1 MPVIASEA
9 KQSHHNILTTW
20 DRWARSPG
28 RRLLILLFSAALLV
42 RIIYG
47 LIEPNPYQGT
57 IGKESISDAIEYDIL
72 ARTLAS
78 GGGYGYYPEVPTA
91 FRNPLLPVI
100 AAGVYLFT
108 GPHPLAVQMLMI
120 LLGALIP
127 PLLFALARQFVELA
141 SALLAGVVAVFYPSL
156 VIFSVSFMTETPFAL
171 LALLTLLCWSQFS
184 LTNRGRWGLVIVGG
198 VFLGLALLTRS
209 NIIPLLGLWIL
220 YLLVDGGRERWRN
233 IARFAIFCAIA
244 FLVTLPWSLRNYRV
258 FGEWAGVATN
268 GGFTLWQRYNFL
280 PPDGTIDSRQDVQQ
294 ELQRLVLDGKT
305 RCDAGEEPVE
315 VGRPL
320 MAQTVRGYLL
330 RLGPDEQKYVHSF
343 DGLNEAQVDRRLFRE
358 ALSAMVKFP
367 VRSAIKVTKNT
378 IKYWDPHH
386 DPDPIHH
393 YRPYNLAFGI
403 MAPFMIW
410 GIVLST
416 SQWRRFM
423 LLYLTI
429 FAFWGV
435 SSFFLLVE
443 RYRLPVE
450 CLGLIFAATAVMA
463 LFRRFARPW
472 IPWVIVGLVVII
484 NLLLMTLG
492 NPVLQSIRESIHEI
506 G

>member
-1 MPVIASEA
+1 MLQI
-9 KQSHHNILTTW
+9 W
-20 DRWARSPG
+20 DRWARSAG
-28 RRLLILLFSAALLV
+28 RRLLLILFVMAVLV
-42 RIIYG
+42 RITYY
-47 LIEPNPYQGT
+47 LIDPNPYHGL
-57 IGKESISDAIEYDIL
+57 IGKENISDAIEYDIL

-78 GGGYGYYPEVPTA
+78 GGGYGYYPDVPTA

-108 GPHPLAVQMLMI
+108 GPHPVAVQMVMI

-127 PLLFALARQFVELA
+127 PVLFALARQFVEPA

-156 VIFSVSFMTETPFAL
+156 VVFSVSFMTETPFAL
-171 LALLTLLCWSQFS
+171 LVLLTLLCWSQFS
-184 LTNRGRWGLVIVGG
+184 LTNRGGWGLVIAGG

-209 NIIPLLGLWIL
+209 NIMPLLGLWIL
-220 YLLVDGGRERWRN
+220 YLLIDGGRERWRN
-233 IARFAIFCAIA
+233 IARFVIFCAMA

-258 FGEWAGVATN
+258 FGEWAGIATN

-294 ELQRLVLDGKT
+294 ELKRIYFDCKT
-305 RCDAGEEPVE
+305 RFEAGEDPVE
-315 VGRPL
+315 VARPY

-330 RLGPDEQKYVHSF
+330 RLGPDQQEYVHSF
-343 DGLNEAQVDRRLFRE
+343 DGLNEVQVDRRLFSE

-367 VRSAIKVTKNT
+367 VRSAIKVIKNT
-378 IKYWDPHH
+378 IKYWDPHQ
-386 DPDPIHH
+386 DPDLIHK

-403 MAPFMIW
+403 LAPFMIW
-410 GIVLST
+410 GIVLSRT
-416 SQWRRFM
+416 HWRRFM

-435 SSFFLLVE
+435 SAFFLLVE

-492 NPVLQSIRESIHEI
+492 NPVLQGIRESIHEI

>member
-1 MPVIASEA
+1 ML
-9 KQSHHNILTTW
+9 NIW
-20 DRWARSPG
+20 ERWARCPS
-28 RRLLILLFSAALLV
+28 RRLLIILFSAALLV
-42 RIIYG
+42 RIVYC

-57 IGKESISDAIEYDIL
+57 IGKENISDAIEYDIL

-78 GGGYGYYPEVPTA
+78 GGGYGYYPDVPTA

-127 PLLFALARQFVELA
+127 PVLFALARQFVEPA
-141 SALLAGVVAVFYPSL
+141 SALLAGIVAVFYPSL
-156 VIFSVSFMTETPFAL
+156 VVFSVSFMTETPFTL
-171 LALLTLLCWSQFS
+171 LVLLTLLCWSQFS
-184 LTNRGRWGLVIVGG
+184 LTNHRGWNLVIVGG

-209 NIIPLLGLWIL
+209 NIMPLLGLWIL
-220 YLLVDGGRERWRN
+220 YLLIDGGRERWRN
-233 IARFAIFCAIA
+233 IVRFAIFCAIA
-244 FLVTLPWSLRNYRV
+244 FMVTFPWSLRNYRV
-258 FGEWAGVATN
+258 FGEWAGIATN

-294 ELQRLVLDGKT
+294 ELQRLYLDCKT
-305 RCDAGEEPVE
+305 RIDAGEDPVE
-315 VGRPL
+315 VGRSL

-330 RLGPDEQKYVHSF
+330 RLGPDEQEYVHSF

-386 DPDPIHH
+386 DPDPIHR

-410 GIVLST
+410 GIVLSK

-435 SSFFLLVE
+435 STFFLLVE

-450 CLGLIFAATAVMA
+450 CLGLIFASTAVMA
-463 LFRRFARPW
+463 LLRRPGKSWFA
-472 IPWVIVGLVVII
+472 IGIIGGIVILNII
-484 NLLLMTLG
+484 IMVFG
-492 NPVLQSIRESIHEI
+492 GPVLHNIRETIHAI
-506 G
+506 R

>member
-1 MPVIASEA
+1 MLQI
-9 KQSHHNILTTW
+9 W
-20 DRWARSPG
+20 DRWARSPA
-28 RRLLILLFSAALLV
+28 RRLLLILFVMALLV

-47 LIEPNPYQGT
+47 VIEPNPYQGT

-78 GGGYGYYPEVPTA
+78 GGGYGYYPGEPTA
-91 FRNPLLPVI
+91 FRNPLLPMI

-108 GPHPLAVQMLMI
+108 GPHPVAVQILMI

-127 PLLFALARQFVELA
+127 PVLFALARQFVEPA
-141 SALLAGVVAVFYPSL
+141 SALLAGVVAIFYPSL
-156 VIFSVSFMTETPFAL
+156 VVFSVSFMTEIPFAL
-171 LALLTLLCWSQFS
+171 LVLLTLLCWSQIS
-184 LTNRGRWGLVIVGG
+184 LTTHGRWSLVIVGG

-209 NIIPLLGLWIL
+209 NIIPLLGLWVL
-220 YLLVDGGRERWRN
+220 YLLIDGGRERWRN
-233 IARFAIFCAIA
+233 IARFAVLCIIA

-268 GGFTLWQRYNFL
+268 GGYTLWQRYNFL

-294 ELQRLVLDGKT
+294 ELQRIYLDCKT
-305 RCDAGEEPVE
+305 KIEAGEDPAE
-315 VGRPL
+315 VGRPI

-330 RLGPDEQKYVHSF
+330 RLGSDQQEYVHSF
-343 DGLNEAQVDRRLFRE
+343 DGLNEAQVDRRLFSE

-367 VRSAIKVTKNT
+367 VRSSIKMIKNT

-386 DPDPIHH
+386 DPDPIHR

-410 GIVLST
+410 GIVLSKA
-416 SQWRRFM
+416 QRRRFI

-435 SSFFLLVE
+435 SAFFLLVE
-443 RYRLPVE
+443 RYRLPIE
-450 CLGLIFAATAVMA
+450 CIGLIFSATAVMT
-463 LFRRFARPW
+463 LLRRPGKSRFA
-472 IPWVIVGLVVII
+472 IVII
-484 NLLLMTLG
+484 SGIVILNIIIMAFG
-492 NPVLQSIRESIHEI
+492 GPVLQHLRETIHAIR
-506 G
+506 